1 METDKNRERPLDCS
15 ACTRKLTTH
24 YTEVEDEIINEYY
37 MCADCPFLNEFL
49 SKPKVLSDEEV
60 LSNLA
65 CGNCGTSLL
74 NIQRGELLG
83 CMDCYDVF
91 ETFLAKSLKN
101 EHQIQIGMDLQ
112 GPLHAGHKPGEFKEF
127 GASLKIFALNETL
140 NEMIHREDFEQAASI
155 RDQIKELQKREKKD
169 G

>member
-1 METDKNRERPLDCS
+1 
-15 ACTRKLTTH
+15 
-24 YTEVEDEIINEYY
+24 

-155 RDQIKELQKREKKD
+155 RDQIKELQKREEKKMD
-169 G
+169 KLSNLPFLNLKPWFQIRIPFGCSQPLSCTAI